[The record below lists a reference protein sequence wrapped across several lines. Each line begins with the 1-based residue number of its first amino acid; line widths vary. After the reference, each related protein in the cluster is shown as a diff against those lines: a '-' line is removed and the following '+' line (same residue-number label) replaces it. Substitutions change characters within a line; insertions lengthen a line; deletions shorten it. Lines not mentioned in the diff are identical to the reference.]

1 MRGLTLDIPEPDKLS
16 PSDYSALSPDI
27 ILDAVESC
35 GYQTKGFFLALNS
48 YENRVL
54 RIEMDSAPPLVV
66 KFYRPLRWSSD
77 AIIEEHQFALEL
89 YKNEIPVVA
98 PLINEEGKTL
108 HEYQGYRFALFPM
121 QGGRWP
127 DLENLDDYERI
138 GRLMG
143 RIHAMGATRR
153 FQFRHQLNI
162 ETYGYQSVNY
172 LLSHQFIPSHIETA
186 YQTLTDDLLGMIK
199 NLYVLAGESKIIRLH
214 GDCHR
219 GNILWTDNGPHFVDL
234 DDACNGPAIQDLW
247 MLMDGERVERS
258 AQLSTLLDAYN
269 DFADFDLR
277 QLHLIEALRTL
288 RMMRYAAWL
297 AKRWDDPAFP
307 IAFPWFNS
315 INYWEQHIQELREQL
330 FAMQEPVLQ
339 I

>member
-1 MRGLTLDIPEPDKLS
+1 LDIAEPDKLS

-27 ILDAVESC
+27 ILDAIESC
-35 GYQTKGFFLALNS
+35 GYQTQGCFLALNS

-54 RIEMDSAPPLVV
+54 RIEMDSVPPIIA
-66 KFYRPLRWSSD
+66 KFYRPLRWNSD
-77 AIIEEHQFALEL
+77 AIIEEHQFSQEL
-89 YKNEIPVVA
+89 YENEIPVVA

-108 HEYQGYRFALFPM
+108 HEYLGYRFALFPM

-127 DLENLDDYERI
+127 DLENLDDYERM
-138 GRLMG
+138 GHLMA
-143 RIHAMGATRR
+143 RIHSIGATHD

-162 ETYGYQSVNY
+162 QTYGYQSVNY
-172 LLSHQFIPSHIETA
+172 LLSHQFIPPHIETA
-186 YQTLTDDLLGMIK
+186 YQTLTEDLLNMIK
-199 NLYVLAGESKIIRLH
+199 NLYALAGESKIIRLH

-219 GNILWTDNGPHFVDL
+219 GNILWTDSGPHFVDL

-247 MLMDGERVERS
+247 MLLAGDRADIS
-258 AQLSTLLDAYN
+258 AQLSVLLEAYN

-288 RMMRYAAWL
+288 RMMHYAAWL

-315 INYWEQHIQELREQL
+315 TNYWEQHIQELREQL